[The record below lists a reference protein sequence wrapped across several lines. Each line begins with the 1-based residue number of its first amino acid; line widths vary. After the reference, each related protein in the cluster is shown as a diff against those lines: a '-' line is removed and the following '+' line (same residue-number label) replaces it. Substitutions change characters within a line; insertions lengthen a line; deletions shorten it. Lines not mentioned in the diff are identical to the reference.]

1 MHPFST
7 VCRCTRAHSFRYV
20 TMQKVGREGRPRS
33 YLSRFSYLG
42 HRTKST
48 PGAGCLDVVGEW
60 IVLQGEMGKEE
71 SGARSS
77 TEKERRDSW

>member
-1 MHPFST
+1 MSLHTGAFISLRDDAESGKRRKASFLSKPFS
-7 VCRCTRAHSFRYV
+7 R
-20 TMQKVGREGRPRS
+20 
-33 YLSRFSYLG
+33 RFSYLG

-77 TEKERRDSW
+77 TEKERHDSW

>member
-1 MHPFST
+1 MSLHTGAFISLRDDTESGKRRKASFLSKPFS
-7 VCRCTRAHSFRYV
+7 R
-20 TMQKVGREGRPRS
+20 
-33 YLSRFSYLG
+33 RFSYLG

>member
-1 MHPFST
+1 MRDVCAFISLRDDAESGKRRKASFLSKPFS
-7 VCRCTRAHSFRYV
+7 R
-20 TMQKVGREGRPRS
+20 
-33 YLSRFSYLG
+33 RFSYLG

-48 PGAGCLDVVGEW
+48 AGAGCLDVPLGEW

-77 TEKERRDSW
+77 TEKERRGSW

>member
-1 MHPFST
+1 MSPRLNTSAFISLRDDAESGKRRKAWFLSKPFS
-7 VCRCTRAHSFRYV
+7 R
-20 TMQKVGREGRPRS
+20 
-33 YLSRFSYLG
+33 RFSYLG

-60 IVLQGEMGKEE
+60 IVLQAEMGNEE

-77 TEKERRDSW
+77 TGKERRDSR